1 MLNGY
6 SASTPQHLLLDAGKL
21 YTGFESPASLGTL
34 IGATRGG
41 NTFTYTPELKD
52 IGFDGAPGKVKGM
65 KRIVGATV
73 TLDVNLL
80 EVTPDILKLAT
91 PGLGAADY
99 PGASESSSSTTSGS
113 SSSPKTHDLLKAS
126 LTIASSEYKNIAL
139 VAEVNG
145 KTNPAIVVIKNALAN
160 SPLGISCTE
169 KEEGVIAITF
179 EGHFDGSD
187 LTEVP
192 FEIYMPVDIDVD
204 EDNGEDDDPE

>member
-1 MLNGY
+1 MKNGY
-6 SASTPQHLLLDAGKL
+6 STSTPQHLLLDSGVL
-21 YTGFESPASLGTL
+21 YSGFESPASLGNP

-52 IGFDGAPGKVKGM
+52 IGFDGAPGKVKEM

-80 EVTPDILKLAT
+80 EVTPDILKMAT

-99 PGASESSSSTTSGS
+99 PDATPPAT
-113 SSSPKTHDLLKAS
+113 KTHDLLTAS
-126 LTIASSEYKNIAL
+126 LAIATSEYKNIAL

-145 KTNPAIVVIKNALAN
+145 KTDTAIVVIKNALAN

-192 FEIYMPVDIDVD
+192 FEIYLPVDTEID
-204 EDNGEDDDPE
+204 EDEDEE

>member
-52 IGFDGAPGKVKGM
+52 IGFDGAPGKVMGM

-99 PGASESSSSTTSGS
+99 PASPGT
-113 SSSPKTHDLLKAS
+113 KTHDLLTAS

-145 KTNPAIVVIKNALAN
+145 KTDTAIVVIKNALAN

-204 EDNGEDDDPE
+204 EDEDEDEE

>member
-6 SASTPQHLLLDAGKL
+6 SAKTPQHLLLDSGKL
-21 YTGFESPASLGTL
+21 YYGFESPASLGTP

-41 NTFTYTPELKD
+41 STFTYTPELKD
-52 IGFDGAPGKVKGM
+52 IGFDGAPGKVMGM

-99 PGASESSSSTTSGS
+99 PASPAGTKS
-113 SSSPKTHDLLKAS
+113 HDLLTAS
-126 LTIASSEYKNIAL
+126 LAIASSEYKNIAL

-145 KTNPAIVVIKNALAN
+145 KTGSAIVVIKNALAN

-204 EDNGEDDDPE
+204 EDDDDNTE